1 MRRLS
6 RFVVG
11 KEDEAAGFSVLVEEK
26 VRLGPVDFGW
36 RTWGRSVCGGAY
48 EIKYQHMVKRSSQ
61 HTLYSPW

>member
-11 KEDEAAGFSVLVEEK
+11 KEDGAGFSVLVEEK
-26 VRLGPVDFGW
+26 VSLGRVDFGR
-36 RTWGRSVCGGAY
+36 RTRGRSICGGAY

-61 HTLYSPW
+61 HRLYSPW

>member
-11 KEDEAAGFSVLVEEK
+11 KEGEADFSVLVEEK
-26 VRLGPVDFGW
+26 VRLGRVDFGR
-36 RTWGRSVCGGAY
+36 RTRGRSVCGGAY
-48 EIKYQHMVKRSSQ
+48 GIKYQHMVKRSSQ